1 MVKWVKALGV
11 HANRK
16 KIIIR
21 LHQLRS
27 RQHNVKKVYASNCKK
42 GFQNTV
48 QIDFL
53 CNALSASIKSI
64 GEVTGAPPGSL
75 TGLGFWESFFPLTF
89 LFPFLKFID
98 VFLIV
103 KIFWK
108 VWLSSERMNDRIQGI
123 QEIYTNYRYF
133 FLKKI

>member
-16 KIIIR
+16 KIIIK

-48 QIDFL
+48 QMDFL
-53 CNALSASIKSI
+53 CNALSGSIKSI
-64 GEVTGAPPGSL
+64 GEVTGATSGSL

-89 LFPFLKFID
+89 FVSFSSIYLCVFDCQDILKG
-98 VFLIV
+98 LIE
-103 KIFWK
+103 FWENE
-108 VWLSSERMNDRIQGI
+108 W
-123 QEIYTNYRYF
+123 
-133 FLKKI
+133 